1 MEVNVPLSSPL
12 SSNQPTRPAPEVPI
26 VLPAATLP
34 LPFSKV
40 QSTNLQVPLNFVPT
54 SSQGAVLPKDPVPI
68 PLHFTSSQSPKT
80 DLDISPMCQV
90 PAHSESQGT
99 QIDLNLDS
107 VQAQFL
113 PSSFVVDNFEQFSE
127 RTFVLLICNRWI
139 TKVDS
144 SHLLTPTQFLQV
156 CTTSKEAESLDFP
169 WLLLAR
175 CSNTDYVICPTIEDW
190 IPQSLEDLPL
200 IDVSMLHPYF
210 VPTVPLV
217 TRPLTQI
224 VVLLKKDVPPFED
237 KYGLNSSNQYLT
249 PPWIRPGIA
258 REMGFV
264 FEAAVCH
271 PDFSPFIVADSR
283 KFQPT
288 PFLTQGPFPKGLVG
302 NGPWLERPSSVN
314 FTTCHTWIQ
323 KSLLQL
329 PKQGGFSWLFRWT
342 EGVEFR
348 NGTFVSEKQ
357 ELPHWLQMIQG
368 KNVAVVV
375 FSTPIAYWSFKTL
388 RSLPRPNFRTCL
400 ILFGFEQTLLFSQ
413 ATEFNPDFGVFQKL
427 RPTQSNWV
435 PLSVLEHQVREIGS
449 AFVARSREVETLL
462 RSIEFA
468 SKPVEFQRL
477 YLSARKHPKFTDLE
491 CFHHQVAPDFEQLSR
506 VRLKHPTVSAT
517 TRTVGWKCNFLRSQV
532 PAFRRRRSQLLQ
544 RRKQICCECH
554 RTGHDTSECLFRTRS
569 PQFLTEAQQ
578 LLYEFLGN
586 WKSKVKIKHLG
597 TEGKSPN
604 LAQLQKFSRELKKRE
619 KSFWQSFFRFSRKRT
634 SKGLSPEDCGF
645 KQWCFGNIQEM
656 GIPFFANLGL
666 PRAFLLQLVVGFYLP
681 LRQKN
686 GRVLRPPRV
695 IIVNDYKKDPELW
708 DHFKEV
714 AQKNSAYI
722 PIPLH
727 FIELAENCF
736 KVREPTP
743 TNPNKIRLISDTRL
757 ANVSAPDFHTRLPQS
772 DFIVDQVKQ
781 GATFVAHDFTKFY
794 TQLIQ
799 EPRSA
804 ARHALVLKDVDGKVK
819 GFLPTGLVFG
829 AKLAPFIAIAITS
842 FLSSILCQLG
852 LLSFAYIDDILIQ
865 VSDVL
870 DPKNASDLAEI
881 EAISDWTAQFLG
893 MSGLILSKSKISAPG
908 TEFSYLKWIISTSTK
923 VRALPSSAKLEAF
936 FADLA
941 IPLSRGTLSAQ
952 HALEIEGKVNYLD
965 PSNIFARRLVH
976 TCALHVQDICH
987 YFGVP
992 QFHLLK
998 TPEKNFLRPVS
1009 SQFGY
1014 LVLKWLH
1021 STSFEIL
1028 PRGFRESPKTLHFY
1042 RDSAFFGHLQTENIF
1057 LLVTDASE
1065 TSAGGFTMICKEKIL
1080 SDPSDQVIFP
1090 FPDCIKGG
1098 SSLVRELWG
1107 ILQLFKRFLP
1117 VILEKAFE
1125 NIRVVTDNFGAV
1137 YVLSLFETHRNIFV
1151 NKLVSNILQIVEEN
1165 CLNID
1170 FVWERRSTKSMQ
1182 AADILSKYLVKLSRA
1197 SLPAN
1202 LEKLLISYLGKD
1214 FKIVPL
1220 GRCWD
1225 LKLAQTTDS
1234 NQIRALLVF
1243 PLAHELA
1250 YQWFLRLAP
1259 LARDQ
1264 VWLVPHFPNKLPWP
1278 IFRDHGFHRITG
1290 NTYKSLIPDIPTTC
1304 TYSLWL
1310 TPSL

>member
-1 MEVNVPLSSPL
+1 MLNSPF
-12 SSNQPTRPAPEVPI
+12 QPTRPVLEAPL
-26 VLPAATLP
+26 VLPTV
-34 LPFSKV
+34 STVSTTNKV
-40 QSTNLQVPLNFVPT
+40 RSDTFPTVPSNLMKKF
-54 SSQGAVLPKDPVPI
+54 SQGTFPSDTNVPI
-68 PLHFTSSQSPKT
+68 PNESPIDHPEKPDPT
-80 DLDISPMCQV
+80 TVNLTGTA
-90 PAHSESQGT
+90 AHSKLSAVPM
-99 QIDLNLDS
+99 DLLLDQ

-113 PSSFVVDNFEQFSE
+113 PLEFVINNFELFSKK
-127 RTFVLLICNRWI
+127 TFVLIVCDIWV
-139 TKVDS
+139 TEVVS
-144 SHLLTPTQFLQV
+144 THLLTMKQFFHA
-156 CTTSKEAESLDFP
+156 CTSDLESERLECP

-175 CSNTDYVICPTIEDW
+175 CSNTDYVVCPTTEAGKLLF
-190 IPQSLEDLPL
+190 PEDLPYV
-200 IDVSMLHPYF
+200 DVQNLHPYF

-217 TRPLTQI
+217 TRPLSQI
-224 VVLLKKDVPPFED
+224 VVLLQKDVPQFDD

-264 FEAAVCH
+264 SERLVCH

-283 KFQPT
+283 DFQPT

-302 NGPWLERPSSVN
+302 NGPWLEHPSAVN
-314 FTTCHTWIQ
+314 FTTCHTWI
-323 KSLLQL
+323 KKGLLQL
-329 PKQGGFSWLFRWT
+329 PKHGGFSWLFRWT
-342 EGVEFR
+342 EGIEFR
-348 NGTFVSEKQ
+348 NGKFVSTKRS
-357 ELPHWLQMIQG
+357 LPHWIQMIQG
-368 KNVAVVV
+368 ENVAVVV

-388 RSLPRPNFRTCL
+388 RPLPRPNFRTCL
-400 ILFGFEQTLLFSQ
+400 ILFGFQPTLLFCK
-413 ATEFNPDFGVFQKL
+413 ATDTNPDFSVLQKL

-435 PLSVLEHQVREIGS
+435 PRSVLEQQVSEIGS
-449 AFVARSREVETLL
+449 AFVARSQEVETLL
-462 RSIEFA
+462 RSIDFA
-468 SKPVEFQRL
+468 SKPAEFQRL
-477 YLSARKHPKFTDLE
+477 YLSSRTHPKFADLE
-491 CFHHQVAPDFEQLSR
+491 CFHHKVAPDFEQLSR
-506 VRLKHPTVSAT
+506 VRLKHSSPSAT
-517 TRTVGWKCNFLRSQV
+517 IRTVGWKCNFLRSQV
-532 PAFRRRRSQLLQ
+532 PSFRRRRSQLLQ

-554 RTGHDTSECLFRTRS
+554 RTGHDTSECLHRTRS

-578 LLYEFLGN
+578 LLYEFLGS
-586 WKSKVKIKHLG
+586 WKSKIKIKHLG
-597 TEGKSPN
+597 TEGKSPT
-604 LAQLQKFSRELKKRE
+604 LLQLQKFSRELEKRE
-619 KSFWQSFFRFSRKRT
+619 KCFWESFFRFSKKRT
-634 SKGLSPEDCGF
+634 SRGLSPADCGF

-666 PRAFLLQLVVGFYLP
+666 HRAFLLQLVVGFYLP

-695 IIVNDYKKDPELW
+695 IIVNDYKADPELW
-708 DHFKEV
+708 DHFKDV

-743 TNPNKIRLISDTRL
+743 TNPNKIRLISDTRI

-842 FLSSILCQLG
+842 FLSSVLCQLG

-870 DPKNASDLAEI
+870 DPKKASDLAEI
-881 EAISDWTAQFLG
+881 EAISDWTVQFLG

-908 TEFSYLKWIISTSTK
+908 TEFSYLKWIISTSSQ
-923 VRALPSSAKLEAF
+923 VRAIPSSAKLEAF

-941 IPLSRGTLSAQ
+941 IPLSSGTLSAQ
-952 HALEIEGKVNYLD
+952 QALEIEGKVNYLD

-976 TCALHVQDICH
+976 TCALHVQDVCH
-987 YFGVP
+987 FFGVP

-998 TPEKNFLRPVS
+998 PPEKNFLRPVS

-1021 STSFEIL
+1021 STSFEIT
-1028 PRGFRESPKTLHFY
+1028 PRGFRESPKNLHFY

-1065 TSAGGFTMICKEKIL
+1065 TSAGGFTLVCKEKIL
-1080 SDPSDQVIFP
+1080 SEPSDQVIFP
-1090 FPDCIKGG
+1090 FPECIRGG

-1117 VILEKAFE
+1117 IIVEKAFK
-1125 NIRVVTDNFGAV
+1125 NIRIVTDNFGAV

-1151 NKLVSNILQIVEEN
+1151 NRLVSEIFQVLEEN
-1165 CLNID
+1165 NLNVD

-1182 AADILSKYLVKLSRA
+1182 AADILSKYLLKLSR
-1197 SLPAN
+1197 STLPTY
-1202 LEKLLISYLGKD
+1202 LEKLLISYLGEN
-1214 FKIVPL
+1214 FKVVCL
-1220 GRCWD
+1220 GRCWN
-1225 LKLAQTTDS
+1225 LNMSQAAES
-1234 NQIRALLVF
+1234 NRLRALLVF
-1243 PLAHELA
+1243 PLAHEIA
-1250 YQWFLRLAP
+1250 YQWFVRLAP

-1278 IFRDHGFHRITG
+1278 MFKEHGFHRISG
-1290 NTYKSLIPDIPTTC
+1290 NTYKSLIKDIPTTC
-1304 TYSLWL
+1304 TYSIWL